1 MKYTHIT
8 YLKNKKIIL
17 LILSIILLSV
27 FLIIYFN
34 NEKTVLKE
42 DNTKSELFSYMIETS
57 AGSGDYEMAT
67 DNKWPGEGY
76 VFNESL
82 SRCENGGTLTW
93 DNKTK
98 SIKLN
103 TDVSDKCY
111 VYFDK
116 QYPFKLLKLTHS
128 SARFEITDDNIRMAR
143 HTVLLDNNTYIV
155 YDDNIVEDPFIED
168 NNLWANT
175 EYIYRLEFMY
185 NDGHF
190 EEYDI
195 SIKTQKAPSLSD
207 YCTIGDNFANCIKNN
222 YNNLDKVYY
231 HDEKLLY
238 GAQDYSYRY
247 SGDNPNNYVC
257 FGSDAVICPYDNL
270 YRIIGV
276 FDDQVKLIKADY
288 ANSDLLGTNGTFS
301 QESAFPYDA
310 TIWRSI
316 YTTEK
321 LSSYYWQNRPIPLS
335 AGSWET
341 SELNIINLNANL
353 LNSFSQNWQEKIAIT
368 DWIGQEENSTV
379 FEDYGNSNA
388 KQLYDLENSTLKTDT
403 SKIALM
409 YVSDY
414 LFASEQ
420 TRWNYEVKN
429 LGIEDDFIH
438 VEGNNWQKVVELE
451 NGNWMYLTPSE
462 ATLNNSKNK
471 ICETFN
477 DASIFCEILSFE
489 KTYFIRPVF
498 YLNSNITF
506 NGGDGSI
513 NNPYRIN

>member
-1 MKYTHIT
+1 MK
-8 YLKNKKIIL
+8 KS
-17 LILSIILLSV
+17 SISK
-27 FLIIYFN
+27 FN
-34 NEKTVLKE
+34 
-42 DNTKSELFSYMIETS
+42 
-57 AGSGDYEMAT
+57 
-67 DNKWPGEGY
+67 
-76 VFNESL
+76 
-82 SRCENGGTLTW
+82 
-93 DNKTK
+93 
-98 SIKLN
+98 
-103 TDVSDKCY
+103 
-111 VYFDK
+111 
-116 QYPFKLLKLTHS
+116 
-128 SARFEITDDNIRMAR
+128 
-143 HTVLLDNNTYIV
+143 
-155 YDDNIVEDPFIED
+155 
-168 NNLWANT
+168 
-175 EYIYRLEFMY
+175 
-185 NDGHF
+185 
-190 EEYDI
+190 
-195 SIKTQKAPSLSD
+195 
-207 YCTIGDNFANCIKNN
+207 
-222 YNNLDKVYY
+222 
-231 HDEKLLY
+231 
-238 GAQDYSYRY
+238 
-247 SGDNPNNYVC
+247 
-257 FGSDAVICPYDNL
+257 
-270 YRIIGV
+270 
-276 FDDQVKLIKADY
+276 
-288 ANSDLLGTNGTFS
+288 
-301 QESAFPYDA
+301 ESAFPMMLLYGEA
-310 TIWRSI
+310 

-420 TRWNYEVKN
+420 TRWNYEASD